1 MEHKRIFIGREEELN
16 QLEDFVIKKKKKLIA
31 ITGNNA
37 TGKTYLWQEFIKQTK
52 LDGNSEIQVF
62 NFNNSHSLIK
72 SNDIS
77 TESKIIIFDDLS
89 YISSFRLVDNLKKII
104 SKHSEKQF
112 IIVSPFQN
120 LVKNFELDLHIHLD
134 SFDLNESR
142 RLFEALWKNNL
153 ETHEADILLEITKGN
168 PLLINLSID
177 LLNSK
182 KYNVQQIVRLLSE
195 NLKIENYVSTT
206 NNIIV
211 EKTPEIVQLTSDIK
225 IINQS
230 IIDSVRN
237 NPFNIYNLNPREFEE
252 FVAELLTKKGYNV
265 DLTKMTR
272 DGGKDLIIAESKD
285 IGNFLYYVECKK
297 YSQNNPVGIKLV
309 RELAGTITADR
320 VTAGIFVTSSYFS
333 QDAVNFSEK
342 FKNQISLID
351 FIKLKQWLNQL

>member
-1 MEHKRIFIGREEELN
+1 MEYKRIFVGREKELN
-16 QLEDFVIKKKKKLIA
+16 LLEDYIIKKRKKLIA
-31 ITGNNA
+31 ISGNNA
-37 TGKTYLWQEFIKQTK
+37 TGKTYLWQEFINQNKFE
-52 LDGNSEIQVF
+52 SEIQVF

-72 SNDIS
+72 STDIS
-77 TESKIIIFDDLS
+77 NESKIIIFDDLS
-89 YISSFRLVDNLKKII
+89 YYSSFRLVDNLKKII

-112 IIVSPFQN
+112 ILVSPFQN
-120 LVKNFELDLHIHLD
+120 LVKSFELDLHIHLD
-134 SFDLNESR
+134 SFDFYESR
-142 RLFEALWKNNL
+142 RLFDLLWNNNF
-153 ETHEADILLEITKGN
+153 EVQDSNLLFEITNGN
-168 PLLINLSID
+168 PLLINLAIE
-177 LLNSK
+177 LLNGK
-182 KYNVQQIVRLLSE
+182 KYNIPQIVRLLSD
-195 NLKIENYVSTT
+195 NLKIENYISTP

-211 EKTPEIVQLTSDIK
+211 EKSPEIIQLKSDITLVNQN
-225 IINQS
+225 IIE
-230 IIDSVRN
+230 SVRN
-237 NPFNIYNLNPREFEE
+237 NPLNVYNLNPREFEE

-333 QDAVNFSEK
+333 QDAINFSEK
-342 FKNQISLID
+342 FRNQISLID